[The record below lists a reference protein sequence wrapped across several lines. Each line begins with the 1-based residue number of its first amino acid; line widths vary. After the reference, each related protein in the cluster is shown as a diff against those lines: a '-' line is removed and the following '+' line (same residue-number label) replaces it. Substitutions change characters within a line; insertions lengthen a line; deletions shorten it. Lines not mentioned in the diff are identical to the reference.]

1 MRFTAFITSFLA
13 AIMLASCGGDTLPK
27 PKGQLSLSY
36 PRPSYSFTTSDCDY
50 NFDLNSLGKVR
61 YKDNCSAVIDYPSL
75 NGSVFLTYR
84 AVNNNINALLNDAQ
98 KLTYEHVRKADDIIE
113 EKYVNQ
119 EQGAYG
125 MFYDIK
131 GDAASQS
138 QFYITDSTTHF
149 LTGSI
154 YFNTKPNYDSIYPAA
169 MYLKN
174 DIRHLMESI
183 KWREQQ

>member
-1 MRFTAFITSFLA
+1 MRFPAFIISAFATLL
-13 AIMLASCGGDTLPK
+13 LASCGGDALPK
-27 PKGQLSLSY
+27 PKSELSLSY
-36 PRPSYSFTTSDCDY
+36 PKPLYTFTTSDCDY
-50 NFDLNSLGKVR
+50 NFDLNSLGNLR
-61 YKDNCSAVIDYPSL
+61 YKDNCSAIIDYPTL

-84 AVNNNINALLNDAQ
+84 PVNNNINALLNDAQ
-98 KLTYEHVRKADDIIE
+98 KLTYEHVRKADGIIE

-183 KWREQQ
+183 TWKK

>member
-1 MRFTAFITSFLA
+1 VRFTAVIALVLTT
-13 AIMLASCGGDTLPK
+13 MLIASCGGDTLPK

-36 PRPSYSFTTSDCDY
+36 PRPSYTFTTSDCNY
-50 NFDLNSLGKVR
+50 NFDLNSQGNLR
-61 YKDNCSAVIDYPSL
+61 YKDNCAAVIDYPAL
-75 NGSVFLTYR
+75 NGTIFLTYR
-84 AVNNNINALLNDAQ
+84 TVNNNINSLLNDAQ
-98 KLTYEHVRKADDIIE
+98 KLTYEHVRKADGIIE
-113 EKYVNQ
+113 EKYINEQ
-119 EQGAYG
+119 QGAYG

-169 MYLKN
+169 VYLKN

-183 KWREQQ
+183 KWRE